1 MNTVLWGGGLWF
13 FVCLVPLCGLFYALY
28 FFVSLPLRRQE
39 RARLFL
45 DLMENGLKQ
54 GHSLEHTVLAAA
66 EARDRSLGVRFHLL
80 AAYLEGGMGLGQ
92 ALERVPLFLPPQIPA
107 MLRAAMEAGVIGK
120 ILPACR
126 EQLQGGVEQVW
137 KAQNYLALL
146 ALVISPAWIVVFWV
160 LVVFVFPKYLAI
172 AADLEA
178 TSTGLLQLLAQHKV
192 VLLGCQLVLLAVFYI
207 GLFLYVGGPG
217 ALSWLDKIAPG
228 LIHGLLFRLPWRRK
242 RMQRSFS
249 SMLAALLD
257 AGLPEAKAVG
267 LAAQSAANRT
277 FQRRADAVASD
288 LERGV
293 TLTEA
298 VRRLDD
304 SGEFHWR
311 LTNAAHGSSGFL
323 SALSG
328 WHDAL
333 GAKAFQQEQ
342 AVAQLITT
350 ALVLLNGLL
359 VGLLAVS
366 VFQILIAIIDA
377 GALW

>member
-1 MNTVLWGGGLWF
+1 MNTLLWGGGLWF
-13 FVCLVPLCGLFYALY
+13 FVCLVPLGGVFYALY

-54 GHSLEHTVLAAA
+54 GHSLEHTILSAA
-66 EARDRSLGVRFHLL
+66 EARDRALGVRFHLL
-80 AAYLEGGMGLGQ
+80 AARLEGGMGLGQ
-92 ALERVPLFLPPQIPA
+92 ALESVPHFLPPQIPA
-107 MLRAAMEAGVIGK
+107 MLRAALEAGVIGK
-120 ILPACR
+120 ILSACR
-126 EQLQGGVEQVW
+126 EQLQDGVAQVW

-146 ALVISPAWIVVFWV
+146 ALVISPAWMFVFWV

-178 TSTGLLQLLAQHKV
+178 TSTGLLQLLAQHKQL
-192 VLLGCQLVLLAVFYI
+192 LLGCQLVLLTVFYL
-207 GLFLYVGGPG
+207 GLFLYVGGPR
-217 ALSWLDKIAPG
+217 ALSWLEKIAPA
-228 LIHGLLFRLPWRRK
+228 LINEIVFRLPWRRK
-242 RMQRSFS
+242 RMQRNFS
-249 SMLAALLD
+249 SMLAVLLD

-293 TLTEA
+293 KLTEA
-298 VRRLDD
+298 VQRLDD

-311 LTNAAHGSSGFL
+311 LTNAAHGSGGFL

-333 GAKAFQQEQ
+333 EAKAFQQEQ

-359 VGLLAVS
+359 VGMLAVS
-366 VFQILIAIIDA
+366 IFRVLIAIIEA
-377 GALW
+377 GVLW

>member
-1 MNTVLWGGGLWF
+1 M
-13 FVCLVPLCGLFYALY
+13 
-28 FFVSLPLRRQE
+28 
-39 RARLFL
+39 
-45 DLMENGLKQ
+45 
-54 GHSLEHTVLAAA
+54 
-66 EARDRSLGVRFHLL
+66 
-80 AAYLEGGMGLGQ
+80 
-92 ALERVPLFLPPQIPA
+92 
-107 MLRAAMEAGVIGK
+107 
-120 ILPACR
+120 
-126 EQLQGGVEQVW
+126 W

-146 ALVISPAWIVVFWV
+146 ALVISPAWMFVFWV

-178 TSTGLLQLLAQHKV
+178 TSTGLLQLLAQHKQL
-192 VLLGCQLVLLAVFYI
+192 LLGCQLVLLTVFYL
-207 GLFLYVGGPG
+207 GLFLYVGGPR
-217 ALSWLDKIAPG
+217 ALSWLEKIAPA
-228 LIHGLLFRLPWRRK
+228 LINEIVFRLPWRRK
-242 RMQRSFS
+242 RMQRNFS
-249 SMLAALLD
+249 SMLAELLD

-293 TLTEA
+293 KLTEA
-298 VRRLDD
+298 VQRLDD

-311 LTNAAHGSSGFL
+311 LTNAAHGSGGFL

-333 GAKAFQQEQ
+333 EAKAFQQEQ

-359 VGLLAVS
+359 VGMLAVS
-366 VFQILIAIIDA
+366 IFRVLIAIIEA
-377 GALW
+377 GVLW

>member
-1 MNTVLWGGGLWF
+1 MNTMLWGGGLWF
-13 FVCLVPLCGLFYALY
+13 FVCLVPVCGLFYALY

-39 RARLFL
+39 RVRLFL
-45 DLMENGLKQ
+45 DLLETGLKQ
-54 GHSLEHTVLAAA
+54 GHSLERTILSAA

-92 ALERVPLFLPPQIPA
+92 ALEKVPHFLPPQIPA
-107 MLRAAMEAGVIGK
+107 MLKAALEAGVLGK
-120 ILPACR
+120 ILFACR
-126 EQLQGGVEQVW
+126 EQLKDGVAQVW
-137 KAQNYLALL
+137 KAQNYLALV
-146 ALVISPAWIVVFWV
+146 ALVISPAWIFIFWV
-160 LVVFVFPKYLAI
+160 LTIFVFPKYLAV

-178 TSTGLLQLLAQHKV
+178 TSTGLLQLLAQYKE
-192 VLLGCQLVLLAVFYI
+192 LLLACQLALLAFFYF
-207 GLFLYVGGPG
+207 GLFLFVGGPR
-217 ALSWLDKIAPG
+217 AMSWLETIAPT
-228 LIHGLLFRLPWRRK
+228 LADYVVFRLPWRRK
-242 RMQRSFS
+242 RMQRNFS
-249 SMLAALLD
+249 SMLAVLLD

-267 LAAQSAANRT
+267 LAAQSAANRI
-277 FQRRADAVASD
+277 FQRRADGVAAD

-293 TLTEA
+293 KLTEA
-298 VRRLDD
+298 VQRLDD

-311 LTNAAHGSSGFL
+311 LTNAAHGGGGFL

-333 GAKAFQQEQ
+333 EAKAFQEEQ

-359 VGLLAVS
+359 VGMLAVA

-377 GALW
+377 GVLW